1 MAAGTE
7 ERKLEKKKSPPRPL
21 IIAGL
26 LAAFVAVLV
35 IQRDFIYGAKGN
47 LGQSTHARF

>member
-1 MAAGTE
+1 METI
-7 ERKLEKKKSPPRPL
+7 EKKKSPPKPL
-21 IIAGL
+21 IFAGL
-26 LAAFVAVLV
+26 LAALLAVLV